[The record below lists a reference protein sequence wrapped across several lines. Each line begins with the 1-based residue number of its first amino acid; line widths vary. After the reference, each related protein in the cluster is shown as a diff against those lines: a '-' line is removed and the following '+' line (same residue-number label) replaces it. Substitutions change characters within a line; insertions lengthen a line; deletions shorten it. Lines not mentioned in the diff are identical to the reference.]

1 MPHRLNEIARP
12 FKLNPATVAFGIIV
26 TAMMFLMLGFGIARD
41 SRRSAA
47 NEAASEPVREY
58 SSVKPVDRTSRGYP
72 GFTPREKHSLVF
84 VDRDGSVRL
93 ASNDHR
99 DFHSPRFSPNGRLV
113 LVDFSDEFGRD
124 AWVLALARGTILRAT
139 FARDAH
145 DASWSPDGQTI
156 MWTSFRHGA
165 LTVYRS
171 RPTSER
177 ASDSLITNASL
188 EYTGQL
194 LRDGSSLV
202 TTARNL
208 APGSRTDVAVVRDN
222 EITAVIADSFDTH
235 SPAVSPDG
243 NWLAYVSNR
252 SGRNEVYVRRF
263 RSNGPDV
270 MISAGGGTEPVWN
283 RDGGELFYRGFDDRR
298 ALLIAVT
305 GEGAGSFNV
314 LTRTALFSLA
324 KMVASREPHASYDI
338 APDGRTFVMVRRE
351 R

>member
-1 MPHRLNEIARP
+1 MQHRLNEIARP
-12 FKLNPATVAFGIIV
+12 FKLSPATIAFGIIV

-47 NEAASEPVREY
+47 GSAAAEPVREY
-58 SSVKPVDRTSRGYP
+58 SAVNPVDTVRRRYP
-72 GFTPREKHSLVF
+72 GFVPGERLSLVF
-84 VDRDGSVRL
+84 VDRDGSVRP
-93 ASNDHR
+93 ATNDHR

-124 AWVLALARGTILRAT
+124 AWVLALARGTMLRAT

-156 MWTSFRHGA
+156 LWTSFRHGA

-177 ASDSLITNASL
+177 TSDSLITNANL
-188 EYTGQL
+188 DYTGQL
-194 LRDGSSLV
+194 LRNGSSFV
-202 TTARNL
+202 TTAHDL
-208 APGSRTDVAVVRDN
+208 APGSRADVAVVQDN
-222 EITAVIADSFDTH
+222 MITAVIADRFDTH

-298 ALLIAVT
+298 PLLIAVT
-305 GEGAGSFNV
+305 GDGSASFTV

-324 KMVASREPHASYDI
+324 RMVASREPHASYDI

-351 R
+351 